1 MSHAE
6 RPIAIS
12 FPYKNNIW
20 MTRRERERE
29 REASG
34 EKVLNAP
41 DRARLIAPS
50 IPYSILLLLLLL
62 PFRLPFFH
70 IWFILE

>member
-1 MSHAE
+1 MDDA
-6 RPIAIS
+6 
-12 FPYKNNIW
+12 
-20 MTRRERERE
+20 ERERE

-50 IPYSILLLLLLL
+50 IPYSILLLLLL

>member
-1 MSHAE
+1 MDDA
-6 RPIAIS
+6 
-12 FPYKNNIW
+12 
-20 MTRRERERE
+20 ERERE

>member
-20 MTRRERERE
+20 MTRRERE